1 MKQPLSTLCL
11 YFFTQY
17 SFEYL
22 YIYSLNIFS
31 RFKKKKSTKK
41 EEKREENK
49 KLEKRLSTME
59 EEEED
64 EGITI
69 KVTDTTLHL

>member
-1 MKQPLSTLCL
+1 MPL
-11 YFFTQY
+11 FFY
-17 SFEYL
+17 SVFIRIF
-22 YIYSLNIFS
+22 IYSLNIFS